1 MTDPR
6 EIHDRVA
13 QETNMTP
20 DQLRRMKDTR
30 EWEAYG
36 EAKSGGEDLNEPVN
50 DMIRLLETPAD
61 EYEDK
66 DDGFN
71 EVEEGQQAISF
82 LERMKSVEPGEPVGD
97 TGISKRDFS
106 LYGWGYDP
114 DQNDGFMD

>member
-1 MTDPR
+1 MKSPQ
-6 EIHDRVA
+6 EIHDELA
-13 QETNMTP
+13 NATNMTP
-20 DQLRRMKDTR
+20 DQLRRMKNTP

-61 EYEDK
+61 EYECK

-71 EVEEGQQAISF
+71 ECEEGQQALSF
-82 LERMKSVEPGEPVGD
+82 LSRMKANDPGEPVGN

-114 DQNDGFMD
+114 DQNDGFID